1 MRAAPRART
10 AAAAAGLAVV
20 TAMIA
25 VAMTAAACSSGDS
38 STARTAGT
46 DTVPV
51 NPRETAPLVRDG
63 VGWAVPDPL
72 PAGDA
77 GEVIAVGEATRSD
90 VFDGATR
97 IDLLYHSTD
106 RAGADRAVSGTLL
119 VPADDR
125 PEGGWPVLSWAHG
138 TSGVAD
144 RCAPSTTDNL
154 FYNEY
159 AQQVR
164 WFLEAGYAVAA
175 TDYVGLGTPGMHSY
189 SVGEDL
195 GKAVVDI
202 VPAARAIRDDLSPT
216 WFAVGHSEG
225 GQAAL
230 FATRAAA
237 RHPDLDLAATVA
249 IAPSSNLQL
258 ALPGITSGAVPA
270 DVAYGVYFLAGL
282 STVDETIDVGA
293 LLGPAARPHLDLLLE
308 SGCLLEAL
316 EVSRGEPVGDLFTI
330 SDAEMQRLSGLLA
343 EVGNPDLE
351 PADGPLL
358 VVQGSEDQDVPP
370 FLTDDLVASLEA
382 QGVDL
387 AYRLYAGKG
396 HDTVLGPTVCETLA
410 WLADHGGPDPTD
422 CRPEPTDLS

>member
-1 MRAAPRART
+1 MTGGGSETRPGTRART
-10 AAAAAGLAVV
+10 VTVAAGLAVV
-20 TAMIA
+20 
-25 VAMTAAACSSGDS
+25 VALTAAACSSGDTS
-38 STARTAGT
+38 TAGT
-46 DTVPV
+46 DNVPV
-51 NPRETAPLVRDG
+51 SADETTLLVRDG
-63 VGWAVPDPL
+63 DGWNVPDPL
-72 PAGDA
+72 PPGDP
-77 GEVIAVGEATRSD
+77 GEVIAIGVAAPSA

-97 IDLLYHSTD
+97 TDLLYHSTD
-106 RAGADRAVSGTLL
+106 RTGTDRAVSGTLL
-119 VPADDR
+119 VPAGD
-125 PEGGWPVLSWAHG
+125 PPAGGWPVLSWAHG

-144 RCAPSTTDNL
+144 RCAPSTHPNL

-159 AQQVR
+159 AQQAR
-164 WFLEAGYAVAA
+164 WFLDAGYAVAA

-195 GKAVVDI
+195 GNAVVDI
-202 VPAARAIRDDLSPT
+202 VPAARSLNADLAPT

-225 GQAAL
+225 GQAVL
-230 FATRAAA
+230 FAARTAH
-237 RHPDLDLAATVA
+237 RHPELDLAATA
-249 IAPSSNLQL
+249 ALAPSSNLQL

-270 DVAYGVYFLAGL
+270 DVAYGAYFLAGL

-316 EVSRGEPVGDLFTI
+316 EVLRGEPVDNLFTI

-343 EVGNPDLE
+343 EVGNADLE
-351 PADGPLL
+351 PTEGPLL
-358 VVQGSEDQDVPP
+358 VVQGSEDQDVPS
-370 FLTDDLVASLEA
+370 FLTDDLVTSLEA